1 MYLAPTKDMKFV
13 IDHLADLPALTQ
25 RARFAEAD
33 TDLVHS
39 VIDEAGK
46 LASEVLA
53 PLNWPADRNGARIE
67 GPDVHAPEGFAEA
80 YKQYVEGGWNGL
92 TGDPEFGG
100 QGLPS
105 LLSFAVDEM
114 WNSACMSFALC
125 PMLSQ
130 AGVEALEAHGSEAL
144 QQTYLPKLV
153 SGEWTG
159 TMDLTEPQA
168 GSDLAALRTK
178 AVPEGDHYRITGTK
192 IYISWGD
199 HGMADNII
207 HMVLARLPDAPEGV
221 RGISLFLV
229 PKYLVNADGSLG
241 ERNDMRPMSI
251 EEKMGIHG
259 SPTCVMGFGENG
271 DGAVGYLVGEPN
283 KGLSCMFTMM
293 NNARLKVGLEGVGLS
308 EMAYQRALAYAKDRV
323 QGSAPGKKED
333 GAIIHHPDVRRMLM
347 HIKSQTEAMRALSYV
362 TAATMDHARATDD
375 DAQRALLQAR
385 VDLLVPIVKAWSTE
399 QAQELTGLGVQIHGG
414 MGFVEETGAAQY
426 YRDARI
432 ITIYEGTT
440 GIQGQ
445 DLAGRKIMRDEG
457 KAAAALV
464 LDMRAT
470 AKSLTD
476 AGEQALGD
484 ALDAG
489 IGHVETAVKWLLD
502 NYAGDINAPNA
513 VCVNLLM
520 LMGTVTGA
528 WQMGRSFLAAHQQ
541 IEAGNV
547 DRDYMEARKITAR
560 FYFEH
565 SLPRAAA
572 YAATVTAGSA
582 STMGLSVDQF

>member
-1 MYLAPTKDMKFV
+1 MYHAPLKDMKFV
-13 IDHLADLPALTQ
+13 IDHLADLPALT
-25 RARFAEAD
+25 RTERFAEAD

-39 VIDEAGK
+39 VLDEAAK
-46 LASEVLA
+46 VASEILA
-53 PLNWPADRNGARIE
+53 PLNWPGDRQGAQIN
-67 GPDVHAPEGFAEA
+67 GPDVQAPDGFAAA
-80 YKQYVEGGWNGL
+80 YQQYVEGGWNSL
-92 TGDPEFGG
+92 TGDPEYGG

-114 WNSACMSFALC
+114 WNSANMSFALC

-130 AGVEALEAHGSEAL
+130 AGVEALEAHGSKTL
-144 QQTYLPKLV
+144 QDTYLPKMV
-153 SGEWTG
+153 SGEWCG

-178 AVPEGDHYRITGTK
+178 AVPDGDHYRITGTK

-199 HGMADNII
+199 HSMAENII
-207 HMVLARLPDAPEGV
+207 HMVLARLPDAPDGV
-221 RGISLFLV
+221 RGISLFVV
-229 PKYLVNADGSLG
+229 PKYLVNDDGSLG

-308 EMAYQRALAYAKDRV
+308 EAAYQRALNYARDRV
-323 QGSAPGKKED
+323 QGAAPGGKSN
-333 GAIIHHPDVRRMLM
+333 ATIIHHPDVRRMLM
-347 HIKSQTEAMRALSYV
+347 MIKSQTEAMRALSYN
-362 TAATMDHARATDD
+362 AAVSMDRARATDD
-375 DAQRALLQAR
+375 EAERAALQAH

-414 MGFVEETGAAQY
+414 MGFVEETGAAQF

-445 DLAGRKIMRDEG
+445 DLAGRKIIRDEG
-457 KAAAALV
+457 RAARALA
-464 LDMRAT
+464 DQMRT
-470 AKSLTD
+470 ACTTLEARGASDLASRLT
-476 AGEQALGD
+476 
-484 ALDAG
+484 
-489 IGHVETAVKWLLD
+489 TAVDQMVAGTDWLLA
-502 NYAGDINAPNA
+502 NYADDINAPNA

-520 LMGTVTGA
+520 LMGTVCGG
-528 WQMGRSFLAAHQQ
+528 WQMALAYDVACAQLDSGAADTSF
-541 IEAGNV
+541 
-547 DRDYMEARKITAR
+547 MEAKKVTAR
-560 FYFEH
+560 FYMEH
-565 SLPRAAA
+565 TLPRAAG
-572 YAATVTAGSA
+572 YLSTVMAGSA
-582 STMGLSVDQF
+582 STMALADEQF